1 MRGNRILLGS
11 VCIILLMA
19 GMTNYFNVV
28 LTGIYSRRKEFQ
40 IMQSIGLTDEQMI
53 WMLYGEGFY
62 YILCVTGL
70 LFTVGAVVLLGVKCY
85 MENRLSYFVFRW
97 PIILTVLFF
106 LLFLFINVMITFFAW
121 KKKDKI

>member
-1 MRGNRILLGS
+1 MYYF
-11 VCIILLMA
+11 
-19 GMTNYFNVV
+19 TNGGDDKLFYVV

>member
-40 IMQSIGLTDEQMI
+40 IMQSSGLTDEQMI

-106 LLFLFINVMITFFAW
+106 LLFLQNNPFHFGTH
-121 KKKDKI
+121 